1 MSTEPLISVIIPVY
15 NAGALLCQSLD
26 SLLNQTFR
34 DWEAVCVDDGSID
47 GSADWLDEYAE
58 RDSRIK
64 VVHKL
69 NGGVSSARNC
79 GLEHASAPY
88 ITMLDADDYFAPTAL
103 EELYSCMHAH
113 DCDVVCCTMRKVFE
127 DGHTEDERARFSN
140 GLHKAAPAD
149 IYRFAMRS
157 PCCKLYKHSILNRE
171 KIRFPLG
178 IPICEDDVFVVSY
191 WYHVKS
197 FYMLD
202 KPLYNYVQSESS
214 VLKKLGEGRL
224 PLECYMATLD
234 VPVMIYRYI
243 QSKDPS
249 DELRRTWATLLFKSQ
264 CHIGLWMLECNINND
279 HKLLLSEK
287 NRNNKKEIRHDVSS
301 LRASCMENYIGM
313 IRKLKSWLR
322 KICLIL
328 KS

>member
-47 GSADWLDEYAE
+47 GSGDWLDEYAE

-64 VVHKL
+64 VVHKP

-79 GLEHASAPY
+79 GLEHARAPY

-113 DCDVVCCTMRKVFE
+113 DCDIVCCTMSKLFA
-127 DGHTEDERARFSN
+127 DGHAEVERARFSN

-149 IYRFAMRS
+149 VYRFSMRS
-157 PCCKLYKHSILNRE
+157 VWCKLYKRSILDRE

-191 WYHVKS
+191 WYHVKH

-214 VLKKLGEGRL
+214 ILKKLGEGSL
-224 PLECYMATLD
+224 SIECYMATLE
-234 VPVMIYRYI
+234 VPSRIYLYI
-243 QSKDPS
+243 FSQKP
-249 DELRRTWATLLFKSQ
+249 EPNTLKTWSRLLLKAQ
-264 CHIGLWMLECNINND
+264 CNIDLWMLECVKNND
-279 HKLLLSEK
+279 YISKLHEKIKETRAIIKENIPFVEYSYIILLT
-287 NRNNKKEIRHDVSS
+287 
-301 LRASCMENYIGM
+301 Y
-313 IRKLKSWLR
+313 LKRYVR
-322 KICLIL
+322 KIMK
-328 KS
+328 KSF

>member
-1 MSTEPLISVIIPVY
+1 MLTEPLISVIIPVY

-26 SLLNQTFR
+26 SLLEQTFR
-34 DWEAVCVDDGSID
+34 DWEAICVDDGSID
-47 GSADWLDEYAE
+47 GSGDKLDEYAA

-64 VVHKL
+64 VVHQP

-88 ITMLDADDYFAPTAL
+88 VTMLDADDYFVPSAL
-103 EELYSCMHAH
+103 EQLYSCMQEH
-113 DCDVVCCTMRKVFE
+113 DCDIVCCTMRKVFP
-127 DGHTEDERARFSN
+127 DGHTEVEQTRFGC

-149 IYRFAMRS
+149 IYRFSMRS
-157 PCCKLYKHSILNRE
+157 PWCKLYKRSIIEQGKN
-171 KIRFPLG
+171 RFPLG

-224 PLECYMATLD
+224 PIEYYMATLN
-234 VPVMIYRYI
+234 VPLMIYRYI
-243 QSKDPS
+243 ESNNPAEDCLKQWK
-249 DELRRTWATLLFKSQ
+249 LLLFKSQ
-264 CHIGLWMLECNINND
+264 LHILEWMCECNR
-279 HKLLLSEK
+279 
-287 NRNNKKEIRHDVSS
+287 NRAEQKQ
-301 LRASCMENYIGM
+301 LRAQGRSHVRYICENMSLFTMMNIGTKVKVS
-313 IRKLKSWLR
+313 RCVKTFVHRVKSVI
-322 KICLIL
+322 K
-328 KS
+328 